1 MNKINKLREL
11 GEFLIEKKEY
21 EKAYWVFSEIYDKF
35 WNAIANINFAM
46 NEFSR
51 SYLNLTIKASFDF
64 KKGFYPSA
72 LNSTFLGEFEMDID
86 QALNEYIFMT
96 FGRLQSIIYSEK
108 VIHEISA
115 NIIIT
120 DFLIL
125 YNLILKA
132 GEENWVNILVKNYH
146 PMISRGK
153 LKTLLP
159 SMKEQDAKKIIA
171 NYSEQISSHEWNI
184 INTLL
189 LDYLVITKQE
199 KSNLFHSV
207 KSNVQNY
214 SFTYHKHYS
223 RTSGNRKKNYSGY
236 SRKERYERYEKEEN
250 FFFGNN
256 NRKSEKDNPELM
268 NEEYKAIYYGKL
280 LGLKGK
286 VTKTEIRKKYL
297 KMISLYHPDKVAG
310 MGKELRE
317 LAESKTKEINLAY
330 EWLKNRYGL

>member
-11 GEFLIEKKEY
+11 GEYLVERKEY

-35 WNAIANINFAM
+35 WELIANINFAM

-51 SYLNLTIKASFDF
+51 SYLNLTVKASYDF
-64 KKGFYPSA
+64 RKGFYPSA
-72 LNSTFLGEFEMDID
+72 LNSTFLSEFEMDLD
-86 QALNEYIFMT
+86 QALNEYVFMT
-96 FGRLQSIIYSEK
+96 FGRLQSIIYSENLL
-108 VIHEISA
+108 HEIST

-120 DFLIL
+120 EFLIL
-125 YNLILKA
+125 YNLVLKA
-132 GEENWVNILVKNYH
+132 GEENWVNILIKNYH

-153 LKTLLP
+153 LKSLLP
-159 SMKEQDAKKIIA
+159 SMKEQNAKKIIA
-171 NYSEQISSHEWNI
+171 NYSEQISSNEWNI

-199 KSNLFHSV
+199 KSNFFHSI

-214 SFTYHKHYS
+214 SFTFHKSYS
-223 RTSGNRKKNYSGY
+223 RTSKRKNKHYSGY
-236 SRKERYERYEKEEN
+236 SRKERYEKYEKEEN

-256 NRKSEKDNPELM
+256 NDNKAKDNPELM

-280 LGLKGK
+280 LGLKGR
-286 VTKTEIRKKYL
+286 VTKNEIRKRYL
-297 KMISLYHPDKVAG
+297 RMISLYHPDKVDG

-317 LAESKTKEINLAY
+317 LAESKTKEINIAY
-330 EWLKNRYGL
+330 QWLKKRYNL